1 MSTAIPYIL
10 PVGQTGHDY
19 VDGLLWGSSWD
30 LNTSIGGPAG
40 TITYS
45 FADSSQGFVNMYE
58 YEKQAFRQAL
68 AIIETFIP
76 IKFVEVGFLAP
87 QGASY
92 YENIS
97 WGLLPSADLGGSLGF
112 HQVPGD
118 AGFLQQDYGIPTLLG
133 VFAYDTPL
141 FSQKALA
148 MGGEGFAT
156 IVHEILHGLGLAHP
170 HDNGGNSSVFDGV
183 TEPFGDYGNDGQNQA
198 VYTIMSYNSG
208 YASSVPVTDY
218 TYGQAAGPM
227 ALDIAALQHIY
238 GTVAH
243 ATGNNIYQIK
253 GVNGVGTFWQAIWD
267 TGGNDSISAV
277 GVWRN
282 VYINLNDAD
291 LEGSD
296 AGGAVSSA
304 VGIAGGFTIAN
315 TVVIENAFGGY
326 GNDWLV
332 GNEFNN
338 YLAGAFGN
346 DTLSGAAGNDWIF
359 GGDGNDTITGGK
371 GNDTLSG
378 DNGNDTFVNKDGD
391 GNDTINGGQGYNWL
405 QYSGTS
411 GATVDLSNAGAQNTG
426 YGTDTIQNIGHVIG
440 SAQGDVITG
449 DDLFNYLIGNA
460 GNDVLD
466 GGIKDDVLRGGA
478 GNDTVIG
485 SRGWDKLY
493 GGKGN
498 DTLIGGIGRDDMT
511 GGADSDT
518 FVFNSIDEGS
528 AIRQN
533 ADLIR
538 DFTRGEDKIDLSAI
552 DASTVL
558 VGDDTFIFN
567 GQTPASN
574 SDQGEVYFVHND
586 YEGTLYDRTFVYVD
600 TDGDAEPEMMI
611 KLVGLHDL
619 TASDFIL

>member
-1 MSTAIPYIL
+1 
-10 PVGQTGHDY
+10 
-19 VDGLLWGSSWD
+19 
-30 LNTSIGGPAG
+30 
-40 TITYS
+40 
-45 FADSSQGFVNMYE
+45 MYE

-76 IKFVEVGFLAP
+76 IDFVEVGFLAP
-87 QGASY
+87 QGTPY

-97 WGLLPSADLGGSLGF
+97 WGVVHSDTIDGSLGF

-118 AGFLQQDYGIPTLLG
+118 DGLFEQGFNIPTLFGL
-133 VFAYDTPL
+133 FAYNTPL
-141 FSQKALA
+141 FSQEALA

-170 HDNGGNSSVFDGV
+170 HDEGGSSTIFDGV
-183 TEPFGDYGNDGQNQA
+183 TEPFGDYGTDGQNQA

-208 YASSVPVTDY
+208 YASNVPVTDY

-227 ALDIAALQHIY
+227 ALDIAALQAIY

-253 GVNGVGTFWQAIWD
+253 GVNGAGTFWQAIWD

-277 GVWRN
+277 GVWRD

-296 AGGAVSSA
+296 AGGQISSA
-304 VGIAGGFTIAN
+304 TGIAGGFTIAN

-338 YLAGAFGN
+338 YLGGGVGN
-346 DTLSGAAGNDWIF
+346 DTLSAAAGNDWIF
-359 GGDGNDTITGGK
+359 GGAGNDTITGGK
-371 GNDTLSG
+371 GNDTLAG
-378 DNGNDTFVNKDGD
+378 DNGNDWFVNKDDD
-391 GNDTINGGQGYNWL
+391 GNDTINGGQGWDWL
-405 QYSGTS
+405 QYSGSNGVTLN
-411 GATVDLSNAGAQNTG
+411 LSNSGVQNTG
-426 YGTDTIQNIGHVIG
+426 YGFDTILNIGHVIG
-440 SAQGDVITG
+440 SGQSDVITG
-449 DDLFNYLIGNA
+449 DELINYLVGNA
-460 GNDVLD
+460 GDDVLD

-478 GNDTVIG
+478 GSDTVIG
-485 SRGWDKLY
+485 GRGWDTLY

-498 DTLIGGIGRDDMT
+498 DIIVGGIGRDDMT
-511 GGADSDT
+511 GGADNDT
-518 FVFNSIDEGS
+518 FVFNSTDDGS

-558 VGDDTFIFN
+558 DGDDAFVFN
-567 GQTPASN
+567 GQTPATT
-574 SDQGEVYFVHND
+574 SDQGEIYYVHSD
-586 YEGTLYDRTFVYVD
+586 LEGSLYDRTFVYVD
-600 TDGDAEPEMMI
+600 TDGDEEPEMMI

-619 TASDFIL
+619 TADDFIL